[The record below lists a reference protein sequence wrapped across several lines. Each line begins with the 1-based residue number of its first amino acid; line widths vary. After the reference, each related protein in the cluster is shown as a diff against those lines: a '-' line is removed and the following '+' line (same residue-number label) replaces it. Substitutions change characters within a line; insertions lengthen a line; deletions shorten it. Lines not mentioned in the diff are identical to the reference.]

1 NNAGWWR
8 DGNIDDNSF
17 LHGIEFLIK
26 EGILQIPPTTQGSGG
41 SEIPSW
47 IKENAGWWAEG
58 KISDD
63 DFIYGVN
70 YLVNQG
76 IILVDV

>member
-1 NNAGWWR
+1 M
-8 DGNIDDNSF
+8 
-17 LHGIEFLIK
+17 
-26 EGILQIPPTTQGSGG
+26 QIPPTTQSSGG
-41 SEIPSW
+41 SEIPDW
-47 IKENAGWWAEG
+47 IKDNAGWWTEG

-76 IILVDV
+76 IIIIDI

>member
-1 NNAGWWR
+1 M
-8 DGNIDDNSF
+8 
-17 LHGIEFLIK
+17 
-26 EGILQIPPTTQGSGG
+26 QIPPTTQGLGG
-41 SEIPSW
+41 SEIPDW
-47 IKENAGWWAEG
+47 IKDNAGWWAEG

-76 IILVDV
+76 IIIIGI